1 MASLIVSY
9 IVRLSCETLKQCA
22 SNVFIVDSSC
32 NLEKE
37 YSDVTLMWGY
47 TCVSFREM

>member
-22 SNVFIVDSSC
+22 SNVFIVGSSC

-37 YSDVTLMWGY
+37 YSDADVGLHMYELLRG
-47 TCVSFREM
+47 